1 MNSFQNYGS
10 YHPINNSNDNATHEY
25 IDCEIINNSTD
36 LSPIP
41 VVFNN
46 VKTRQ
51 IIDDCSDYYLSVV
64 RWSLDSGLPQIIP
77 EMELSPVIV
86 GGTAIERSVY
96 WLNIGIEKV
105 ATFGTINFLD
115 PGTIENVQYYS
126 NNLTV
131 PIPAVQPSS
140 ADQVYTNPYYFIN
153 SIGEFLDNV
162 NKAIIQ
168 AFEGLKV
175 YGLTNPAAYPGL
187 TAALPTAPPHFD
199 WNGSVLSANVDAGW
213 IYKSSLNPI
222 PPLNPPRYNFYLSMN
237 TPLYNLFNT
246 FPAKY
251 LDKSTLASNEGRNY
265 ALMFYPNQW
274 DDTYSAGDPLIDYY
288 FFNQEGS
295 SVPGWSPVSS
305 IVFQTSTIPV
315 NPTQSGAPVYAGKN
329 LKEAIEASGISNIL
343 TDFQIPL
350 DRGDEYSNALL
361 YYTPSG
367 EYRLF
372 DMNSNGSLKD
382 LNIQL
387 FWKDKLGFIHP
398 FLMKNGA
405 SASLKLLLRKKS
417 YNGL

>member
-10 YHPINNSNDNATHEY
+10 YHPINNSNGNATHEY

-77 EMELSPVIV
+77 EMELSPAIV
-86 GGTAIERSVY
+86 GGTAVERSVY

-105 ATFGTINFLD
+105 ATQTIDFPVPLME
-115 PGTIENVQYYS
+115 ENVEYYS

-140 ADQVYTNPYYFIN
+140 PDQVYTNPYYFIN
-153 SIGEFLDNV
+153 SIGEFLELV
-162 NKAIIQ
+162 NKAIIR
-168 AFEGLKV
+168 AFAGLKV
-175 YGLTNPAAYPGL
+175 YGLTTPAAYPGL

-213 IYKSSLNPI
+213 IYKDNLNPI
-222 PPLNPPRYNFYLSMN
+222 PPSTAPKYNFYLSMN

-251 LDKSTLASNEGRNY
+251 LDKSTLASGQGRNY

-288 FFNQEGS
+288 FF
-295 SVPGWSPVSS
+295 
-305 IVFQTSTIPV
+305 
-315 NPTQSGAPVYAGKN
+315 
-329 LKEAIEASGISNIL
+329 
-343 TDFQIPL
+343 
-350 DRGDEYSNALL
+350 
-361 YYTPSG
+361 
-367 EYRLF
+367 
-372 DMNSNGSLKD
+372 
-382 LNIQL
+382 
-387 FWKDKLGFIHP
+387 
-398 FLMKNGA
+398 
-405 SASLKLLLRKKS
+405 
-417 YNGL
+417 